1 MIGAPSTYAPIEG
14 VSQEATKAAKDIL
27 YWGMDGGSPLLVMF
41 DQEIMYLP
49 GEGDE
54 KRVVDLQKQLATA
67 FDEFVLRERAAIV
80 AELEQSMAIVGT
92 NIGAGYNGGIKK
104 AINIVNARSKDA
116 ANAVNIVING
126 NPHTVFMGHL
136 SYEAI
141 VILAGLNPE
150 YQYTVV
156 YQRGIQI
163 KPEGTVIRR
172 QSVDI
177 VDGIRFNVAYTG
189 DA

>member
-1 MIGAPSTYAPIEG
+1 MNDAPSTYAPIEG
-14 VSQEATKAAKDIL
+14 VSQEATKAASDIL
-27 YWGMDGGSPLLVMF
+27 YFGIDGGSPLLVMF
-41 DQEIMYLP
+41 DQEIAYLSDHHN
-49 GEGDE
+49 EAWVE
-54 KRVVDLQKQLATA
+54 DLQKQLATA

-80 AELEQSMAIVGT
+80 AGLEQSMVIAGT
-92 NIGAGYNGGIKK
+92 NVGAGYNGGIKK
-104 AINIVNARSKDA
+104 AINIANARSKDV
-116 ANAVNIVING
+116 ANVRNIVING
-126 NPHTVFMGHL
+126 NPHTVFVAQL

-156 YQRGIQI
+156 YQRGIQT
-163 KPEGTVIRR
+163 KPEGTVIHR

-177 VDGIRFNVAYTG
+177 VNGMRFNVAYTG